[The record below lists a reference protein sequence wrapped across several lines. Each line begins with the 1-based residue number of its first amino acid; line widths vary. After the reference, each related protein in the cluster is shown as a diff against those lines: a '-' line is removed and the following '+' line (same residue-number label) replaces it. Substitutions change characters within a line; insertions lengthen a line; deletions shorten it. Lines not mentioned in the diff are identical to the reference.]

1 MALLY
6 RSLPVSSHS
15 QLPRQPY
22 PPRRTPSRTL
32 AVRAVA
38 REQGENWAL
47 GRGCG
52 LLATATAMTIA
63 LPLILVPLPAQAIQ
77 PVRGVPTVQPAF
89 PQHRGAQHALLS
101 LDGRPACSVLCC
113 LQHRRQECSGS
124 GQLGLK
130 PYPVGVPTC
139 PLHDPTTTHSAP
151 LLTRPHAIG
160 LLQTIAEIEES
171 AARCT
176 TGACKDVRL
185 AHSCAPPFAVAVV
198 GGVQNINI
206 GALTTAVPGVMPRAP
221 QCKRF

>member
-113 LQHRRQECSGS
+113 LQHRRQEWVWATWFETLPG
-124 GQLGLK
+124 GRAN
-130 PYPVGVPTC
+130 VPTARSHYNS
-139 PLHDPTTTHSAP
+139 LSTSTNSSSRDRASSDHS
-151 LLTRPHAIG
+151 G
-160 LLQTIAEIEES
+160 
-171 AARCT
+171 
-176 TGACKDVRL
+176 D
-185 AHSCAPPFAVAVV
+185 
-198 GGVQNINI
+198 
-206 GALTTAVPGVMPRAP
+206 
-221 QCKRF
+221 